1 MISDLCKKSV
11 ITKVAEQVNA
21 QQLEIEEFC
30 QYWESSR
37 CYPGEWGYQAQ
48 CSQLVSGVLKISTS
62 RFREWMSESTLSK
75 RRPCYQAS
83 LKYINQLGRISL
95 AISQRNLNPQVVE
108 FIRSQPEFEQ
118 LLIVS
123 R

>member
-1 MISDLCKKSV
+1 MPDLSKKSV
-11 ITKVAEQVNA
+11 LEKVAEQVNA

-30 QYWESSR
+30 KYWECSR
-37 CYPGEWGYQAQ
+37 FCPREWGYQAD
-48 CSQLVSGVLKISTS
+48 CSRLVSDVLKISTS
-62 RFREWMSESTLSK
+62 RFREWMSQSTPSE

-95 AISQRNLNPQVVE
+95 AISQRNLDPRVVE
-108 FIRSQPEFEQ
+108 FIRSQPEFEP